1 MNGFDFLIF
10 GFIVFGSLLGFF
22 QGVLRQVINLVS
34 IYVAIVLALFLY
46 RPFGSAL
53 GLIAPGMAVSARET
67 LAFAIILIFINTFI
81 TFNARELTIDPK
93 PAKEG
98 IEAEI
103 AQSLVTRLGRR
114 LLLAPLNH
122 LGGLAFAFISSCVW
136 VGLIVIMLRFVM
148 QEPWPGYDA
157 IRVLFVNGLRTS
169 ALARFAEWPILIIR
183 NSVQIWTPGGLPPL
197 FHGEL

>member
-34 IYVAIVLALFLY
+34 IYVAIVVALFLY

-53 GLIAPGMAVSARET
+53 GLIAPGMSVNARET
-67 LAFAIILIFINTFI
+67 LAFAFILVFINTFV
-81 TFNARELTIDPK
+81 TFNARDLTIDPK

-98 IEAEI
+98 IEAGI
-103 AQSLVTRLGRR
+103 VQSPVTRLSRR
-114 LLLAPLNH
+114 FLLAPLNV
-122 LGGLAFAFISSCVW
+122 LGGLAFGFISSCVW
-136 VGLIVIMLRFVM
+136 VGLVVILVRFIM
-148 QEPWPGYDA
+148 QEPWPGYDV
-157 IRVLFVNGLRTS
+157 IRVLIVNGLRTS
-169 ALARFAEWPILIIR
+169 ALAQFAEWPIIVIR
-183 NSVQIWTPGGLPPL
+183 DSVQIWMPGGLPPL